1 MYSTIQ
7 FANILHLRTIASIL
21 THFSTK
27 CFLAG
32 KKNLVSSCLFYCFF
46 MCLQY
51 SLFAV
56 FYRNAVSL
64 RLNRRFEKFFRRFI
78 LPKRRL
84 RFAFVANKSAKWNIE
99 AEECR
104 VKGRF
109 SAFFRTFALRKTKW

>member
-32 KKNLVSSCLFYCFF
+32 KKNLVSSYLFYCFF

-78 LPKRRL
+78 FPKRRL
-84 RFAFVANKSAKWNIE
+84 RFAFVANKAAKRNIE
-99 AEECR
+99 TEE
-104 VKGRF
+104 
-109 SAFFRTFALRKTKW
+109 